1 MNVLIYTG
9 PGAVTPPATQ
19 SLAAFRQLLFPHYA
33 VATLNTEALLHQP
46 WSGSCALLVFP
57 ERYESEYTEAL
68 GTQGRAEI
76 VKYVR
81 DGGKLLAVGD
91 GVASACGGEGNLG
104 LYKGGWT
111 RESENT
117 EEKSWATIIAEGKL
131 FRLKKAG
138 EFADTE
144 GIDRNDT
151 KILGTFA
158 EQVELG
164 TSGEGGKAAVLYITV
179 ADGAVVLASVELM

>member
-1 MNVLIYTG
+1 M
-9 PGAVTPPATQ
+9 
-19 SLAAFRQLLFPHYA
+19 
-33 VATLNTEALLHQP
+33 
-46 WSGSCALLVFP
+46 
-57 ERYESEYTEAL
+57 
-68 GTQGRAEI
+68 
-76 VKYVR
+76 KYVR

>member
-9 PGAVTPPATQ
+9 PGAVTPSATH
-19 SLAAFRQLLFPHYA
+19 SLAALRQLLFPHYA

-57 ERYESEYTEAL
+57 EGYEKQYTEAL

-91 GVASACGGEGNLG
+91 GVAPACGGEGSLG
-104 LYKGGWT
+104 FYKGGWT
-111 RESENT
+111 RESENAK
-117 EEKSWATIIAEGKL
+117 EKSWATIIAEGKL

-138 EFADTE
+138 EFMDAED
-144 GIDRNDT
+144 IDRNNT

-158 EQVELG
+158 EQGELG
-164 TSGEGGKAAVLYITV
+164 TSGGGEKVAVLYSTV